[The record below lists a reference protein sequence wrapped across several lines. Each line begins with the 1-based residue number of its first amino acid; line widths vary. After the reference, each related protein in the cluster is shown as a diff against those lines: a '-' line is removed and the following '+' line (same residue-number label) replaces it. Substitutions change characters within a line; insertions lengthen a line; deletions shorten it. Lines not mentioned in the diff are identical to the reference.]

1 MVINTMPRRP
11 LLLWLALTVAGSLPA
26 ITVDPAD
33 VRVHAEAVRATF
45 PRPEASEGEAE
56 LVAYIAGVARENE
69 LAPRVLDFSDFPTG
83 HSFSRVVEVV
93 VGGGGSS
100 TVMVVTP
107 LNHPEDA
114 GPDNDRSAS
123 VAAALSIMEAVAAE
137 AAASESP
144 RVTYRFLFAG
154 AEYGSAV
161 GYPKGTALF
170 LDSYFPEE
178 PHALLYLDASRL
190 PPVLETGG
198 GGRVAPSWLL
208 RGVVDA
214 AHANGVTPQVRA
226 GLNQLHRLGISD
238 APQPL
243 VAYLEAGI
251 PAVYLRSGAPGLQPP
266 ELSTVAT
273 RLANTTADWAGAF
286 TAGVPETWDRHYL
299 YFQVGRRQIVIGE
312 RVFILVLIALFGLSL
327 LYALVFRRQFRKYL
341 RTIGRN
347 AWNLP
352 VLFLLIFAFLTA
364 ATYLLGLLLI
374 ARRFPTIWEYYPGA
388 YFAFKIATAVFLFSV
403 AAQLLRHLPLSKN
416 GSFYSAA
423 ALFML
428 FVDIVLFS
436 AINLSFGYYFV
447 WAFVWAFVFS
457 VVRQRAL
464 KAVALALAP
473 VFLVRV
479 AFEVLR
485 IPELR
490 LTETLLLSTQGD
502 LLLSFMILPFLLM
515 LIRLDFLVR
524 HPIRGRRAF
533 ALRLASIGTGTLLA
547 GMLVFV
553 LASDPFTP
561 ATPQPV
567 TAVER
572 VDYEEFERTLTL
584 SSPAPLGELMV
595 LFADEEH
602 ELDVSGREHTLT
614 SDRLPDVLS
623 VRLSYEDFLDRDRAS
638 LRIDAP
644 QPLDEI
650 DIRFLSDAPMVL
662 YDVSYPFSITPDR
675 TRADVYVGKRPPL
688 PLDIRFTVA
697 RGTAPAV
704 DIVARS
710 DRHPDPL
717 EVTGPGLEA
726 STHLEVHTRLGQ

>member
-11 LLLWLALTVAGSLPA
+11 LLLWLALMVAGALPA

-45 PRPEASEGEAE
+45 PRPEASEGEAD
-56 LVAYIAGVARENE
+56 LIAYIARTARENE
-69 LAPRVLDFSDFPTG
+69 LTPRVLDFSDFPTG
-83 HSFSRVVEVV
+83 HSFSRVVEIVV
-93 VGGGGSS
+93 AGSGSS
-100 TVMVVTP
+100 TVMVVAP

-114 GPDNDRSAS
+114 GPDDDRSAS
-123 VAAALSIMEAVAAE
+123 VAATLSIMEAVAAE
-137 AAASESP
+137 TS
-144 RVTYRFLFAG
+144 RVTYRFLFVG
-154 AEYGSAV
+154 AEYGSGG
-161 GYPKGTALF
+161 GYPKGTARF
-170 LDSYFPEE
+170 LDTYFAEE
-178 PHALLYLDASRL
+178 PHALLYLDVSRL

-208 RGVVDA
+208 RSVVDA
-214 AHANGVTPQVRA
+214 ARAHGMDPHVRA

-238 APQPL
+238 AQQAL
-243 VAYLEAGI
+243 VGYLDAGI
-251 PAVYLRSGAPGLQPP
+251 PSIYLRSGESGLQPP
-266 ELSTVAT
+266 TLSAVAT
-273 RLANTTADWAGAF
+273 RLALMTADWTDAF
-286 TAGVPETWDRHYL
+286 AAGVPETWDRHYL
-299 YFQVGRRQIVIGE
+299 YFQLGRRQIVIDE
-312 RVFILVLIALFGLSL
+312 RVFVVVLIALFGSSL
-327 LYALVFRRQFRKYL
+327 LYALVFRRQFGKYL

-347 AWNLP
+347 AWNIP
-352 VLFLLIFAFLTA
+352 ALFLLIFGFLTA
-364 ATYLLGLLLI
+364 ATYLLELLLI
-374 ARRFPTIWEYYPGA
+374 ARRFPRIWEHYPTA
-388 YFAFKIATAVFLFSV
+388 YFAFKMTLSIFLFSV

-428 FVDIVLFS
+428 FIDIILFS
-436 AINLSFGYYFV
+436 VINLSFSYYFV
-447 WAFVWAFVFS
+447 WAFFWAFVFS
-457 VVRQRAL
+457 VVRHRAL
-464 KAVALALAP
+464 KAVALVLAP
-473 VFLVRV
+473 FFLFRV
-479 AFEVLR
+479 AIEVLR

-490 LTETLLLSTQGD
+490 LTEALLLSTRGD

-524 HPIRGRRAF
+524 HPVRGRRAF

-553 LASDPFTP
+553 LLSNPFTP

-572 VDYEEFERTLTL
+572 VDYEAFERTLEI
-584 SSPAPLGELMV
+584 SSPAPLGELRV
-595 LFADEEH
+595 LFAGEEY
-602 ELDVSGREHTLT
+602 ELDVSGREHNLA

-644 QPLDEI
+644 QPLDELEI
-650 DIRFLSDAPMVL
+650 AFRSDEPMVL
-662 YDVSYPFSITPDR
+662 YDVSFPFSITPDR

-688 PLDIRFTVA
+688 PLDIQFTVA
-697 RGTAPAV
+697 RGTTPAIDV
-704 DIVARS
+704 VARS

-717 EVTGPGLEA
+717 EVTGPSVEA
-726 STHLEVHTRLGQ
+726 STRLEVRTRLGQ